1 MSAST
6 GERHRRAREE
16 LGKASHPCA
25 IPKPGE
31 SRVQGGSDP
40 RLRDEPPPK
49 IHSTNGSHLHDLLHI
64 MSLPGGRIGRRI
76 AKEVTGTWDGGDVL
90 AIIGLD
96 EDAAGRIGGQRCDG
110 ESGTTTPPLRCHI
123 NEPKI
128 AGGGT
133 RVGWTRSKIAFV
145 GRLELDLQ
153 SRVVRHTSG

>member
-1 MSAST
+1 
-6 GERHRRAREE
+6 
-16 LGKASHPCA
+16 
-25 IPKPGE
+25 
-31 SRVQGGSDP
+31 
-40 RLRDEPPPK
+40 
-49 IHSTNGSHLHDLLHI
+49 
-64 MSLPGGRIGRRI
+64 MSLPGGRIGRRV

-110 ESGTTTPPLRCHI
+110 ESGAKTPTLGGHI

-128 AGGGT
+128 AGSGIP
-133 RVGWTRSKIAFV
+133 VGWTRSEIAFV